1 MNLTKQLK
9 TVALAAALAAGGT
22 VASAQDKEPIRFG
35 LCFDLSKSYTFI
47 SPQVAQA
54 AQDLAMYTNDNG
66 GIDGHPIEIIV
77 RDHGNEPQRGVECYE
92 QLKRDGVF
100 LFNFLSTPVTNAVL
114 PRAMKDGNVL
124 MQSFVGRG
132 DAVDGEVFDWVFP
145 VGPTYWQQAA
155 NDVAFIKG
163 QMGGDLSKAKIGF
176 AYLDYP
182 FGQEPIEI
190 LKTLA
195 EKEGFELQ
203 LYPVPLPGS
212 DQASVWSKV
221 RRDKPDYVISWL
233 LAGGHVVAAK
243 EMRRN
248 GFPIDRYLSVNW
260 MNEVDIKNIGAED
273 AKGILRGTN
282 VAGGQEVPIVKTMLE
297 TYYANGKGS
306 GPESLVRDVYYNT
319 GMAIYSVGFEAA
331 RIAIAE
337 KGWPITPESMKAAYE
352 SIENFDGNGVMAPVT
367 VTANDHGG
375 GGKTRVE
382 QWDGSNWVP
391 LTDWSADYLDV
402 VWEVIK
408 HSSATFTAE

>member
-1 MNLTKQLK
+1 MKTKRK
-9 TVALAAALAAGGT
+9 VWTIAIAAALATSGAI
-22 VASAQDKEPIRFG
+22 ASAQENEPIKFG

-54 AQDLAMYTNDNG
+54 AQDLAMYTNENG
-66 GIDGHPIEIIV
+66 GIEGHPVEIIV

-92 QLKRDGVF
+92 QLKREGVF
-100 LFNFLSTPVTNAVL
+100 IYNFLSTPVTNAAL
-114 PRAMKDGNVL
+114 PRAMKDGNIL

-132 DAVDGEVFDWVFP
+132 DAVDGEVFGWVFP

-155 NDVAFIKG
+155 NDVVFIKG
-163 QMGGDLSKAKIGF
+163 QMGGDLSDAKIGF
-176 AYLDYP
+176 IYLDYP

-195 EKEGFELQ
+195 EKEGFQLE
-203 LYPVPLPGS
+203 LYPVSLPGS
-212 DQASVWSKV
+212 DQSGAWSKI

-233 LAGGHVVAAK
+233 LAGGHVVASK

-260 MNEVDIKNIGAED
+260 MNEVDINNIGAEE

-282 VAGGQEVPIVKTMLE
+282 VAGGQDVPIVKTMLD

-306 GPESLVRDVYYNT
+306 GPESLVRDVYYNLGLAVYT
-319 GMAIYSVGFEAA
+319 TGFEAA
-331 RIAIAE
+331 RLAIQE
-337 KGWPITPESMKAAYE
+337 NGWPLTPESMKSGYE
-352 SIENFDGNGVMAPVT
+352 AIENFDANGLMAPVT
-367 VTANDHGG
+367 VTPQDHGG
-375 GGKTRVE
+375 GGKTRIE
-382 QWDGSNWVP
+382 QWDGANWVP
-391 LTDWSADYLDV
+391 LTDWSADYIDV

-408 HSSATFTAE
+408 ESSAKFTVE

>member
-1 MNLTKQLK
+1 MKIRQPIK
-9 TVALAAALAAGGT
+9 AAALAAALATGAT
-22 VASAQDKEPIRFG
+22 VASAQSAEPIRFG
-35 LCFDLSKSYTFI
+35 LCFDLSKSYTFV

-66 GIDGHPIEIIV
+66 GIEGHPVELIV

-92 QLKRDGVF
+92 QLKREGVF
-100 LFNFLSTPVTNAVL
+100 NFYFLSTPVTNAAL
-114 PRAMKDGNVL
+114 PRVMKDGNIL
-124 MQSFVGRG
+124 LQSFVGRG

-155 NDVAFIKG
+155 NDVAFIKE
-163 QMGGDLSKAKIGF
+163 QMGGDLGNAKIGF
-176 AYLDYP
+176 IYLDYP

-195 EKEGFELQ
+195 EREGFQLE

-212 DQASVWSKV
+212 DQSGAWSNI

-233 LAGGHVVAAK
+233 LAGGHVVASK

-260 MNEVDIKNIGAED
+260 MNEVDIRNIGEEE

-282 VAGGQEVPIVKTMLE
+282 VAGGQDVPMVRTMLD
-297 TYYANGKGS
+297 TYYANGTGS
-306 GPESLVRDVYYNT
+306 GPESLVYDVYYNT
-319 GMAIYSVGFEAA
+319 GLATYSLAFEAA
-331 RIAIAE
+331 RIAIVQN
-337 KGWPITPESMKAAYE
+337 GWPITPETMKAAFE
-352 SIENFDGNGVMAPVT
+352 SLSDFDGNGIMAPVT
-367 VTANDHGG
+367 VTPEDHGG

-382 QWDGSNWVP
+382 QWDGTTWVP
-391 LTDWSADYLDV
+391 LTDWSAEYTDV

-408 HSSATFTAE
+408 ESSAQFTVE

>member
-1 MNLTKQLK
+1 MRTKQHIKAMVL
-9 TVALAAALAAGGT
+9 TAALATAAT
-22 VASAQDKEPIRFG
+22 AATAQDKEPIRFG

-54 AQDLAMYTNDNG
+54 AQDLAMYTNENG
-66 GIDGHPIEIIV
+66 GIEGHPVEIIV

-100 LFNFLSTPVTNAVL
+100 IFNFLSTPVTNAVL
-114 PRAMKDGNVL
+114 PRAMKDGNIL

-132 DAVDGEVFDWVFP
+132 DAVDGEVFEWVFP

-155 NDVAFIKG
+155 NDVAFIKE
-163 QMGGDLSKAKIGF
+163 QMDGNLEDAKIGF
-176 AYLDYP
+176 IYLDYP

-190 LKTLA
+190 LKTLS
-195 EKEGFELQ
+195 EKEGFELS

-212 DQASVWSKV
+212 DQSGAWSKV

-233 LAGGHVVAAK
+233 LAGGHVVASK

-248 GFPIDRYLSVNW
+248 RFPIDRYLSVNW
-260 MNEVDIKNIGAED
+260 LNEVDISNIGAEE
-273 AKGILRGTN
+273 ATGILRGTN
-282 VAGGQEVPIVKTMLE
+282 VAGGQDVPLVETMLE
-297 TYYANGKGS
+297 MYYVNGKGS
-306 GPESLVRDVYYNT
+306 GPENLVHDVYYNT
-319 GMAIYSVGFEAA
+319 GLAIYSTGFEAA

-337 KGWPITPESMKAAYE
+337 DGWPLTPESMKAGYE
-352 SIENFDGNGVMAPVT
+352 SISGFDANGLMAPVT
-367 VTANDHGG
+367 VTAEDHGG

-382 QWDGSNWVP
+382 QWDGETWVP

-402 VWEVIK
+402 VWEVIRE
-408 HSSATFTAE
+408 SSEKFNVE

>member
-1 MNLTKQLK
+1 MKVTQQIKA
-9 TVALAAALAAGGT
+9 VVLAAALATSAT

-54 AQDLAMYTNDNG
+54 AQDLAMYTNENG
-66 GIDGHPIEIIV
+66 GIEGHPVEVII

-92 QLKRDGVF
+92 QLKREGVF

-132 DAVDGEVFDWVFP
+132 DAVDGEVFEWVFP

-176 AYLDYP
+176 IYLDYP

-190 LKTLA
+190 LKTLS
-195 EKEGFELQ
+195 EKEGFELE

-212 DQASVWSKV
+212 DQAGAWSKI

-233 LAGGHVVAAK
+233 LAGGCG
-243 EMRRN
+243 RC
-248 GFPIDRYLSVNW
+248 W
-260 MNEVDIKNIGAED
+260 
-273 AKGILRGTN
+273 T
-282 VAGGQEVPIVKTMLE
+282 
-297 TYYANGKGS
+297 
-306 GPESLVRDVYYNT
+306 
-319 GMAIYSVGFEAA
+319 AA
-331 RIAIAE
+331 R
-337 KGWPITPESMKAAYE
+337 
-352 SIENFDGNGVMAPVT
+352 
-367 VTANDHGG
+367 
-375 GGKTRVE
+375 R
-382 QWDGSNWVP
+382 
-391 LTDWSADYLDV
+391 
-402 VWEVIK
+402 
-408 HSSATFTAE
+408 